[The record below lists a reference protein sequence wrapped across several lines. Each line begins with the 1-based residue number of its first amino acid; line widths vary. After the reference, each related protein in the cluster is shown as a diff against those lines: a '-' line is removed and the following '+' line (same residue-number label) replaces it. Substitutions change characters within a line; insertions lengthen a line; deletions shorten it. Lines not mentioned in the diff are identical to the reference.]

1 MAHCSIYVKMKKGP
15 KPGKFSLTTVLLT
28 FSDLSHSQQTETLS
42 SGHIHYCCFWA
53 RYSLITLTSFSTG
66 IPWTMQ
72 ASSRDSIWEDGHPM
86 QCIPAPIKIWAI
98 FSSTWRSSPMSIS
111 FEICMINP
119 PFTFEICWG
128 QFSTIVSGTTDIS
141 PHLPAYRE
149 YNTFFVSWQG
159 GFAKSAATAASC
171 IPVWYRISSLEN
183 TWPHMVTIM
192 KWFQL
197 NDSRVD
203 FHPQK

>member
-1 MAHCSIYVKMKKGP
+1 MLFYVQSLFP
-15 KPGKFSLTTVLLT
+15 KCPLVFQHTEFLWHIAPYMSKWKRTAAGKILLTAVLLT
-28 FSDLSHSQQTETLS
+28 FSDLSHSQQTKTLS

-119 PFTFEICWG
+119 PFTFEICRG
-128 QFSTIVSGTTDIS
+128 QFSTIVSGITGI
-141 PHLPAYRE
+141 LPY
-149 YNTFFVSWQG
+149 
-159 GFAKSAATAASC
+159 AS
-171 IPVWYRISSLEN
+171 I
-183 TWPHMVTIM
+183 
-192 KWFQL
+192 
-197 NDSRVD
+197 SRV
-203 FHPQK
+203 